1 MSIQTAKWVKSTRCD
16 SNHCVEV
23 ADLGTV
29 KGLRDSK
36 DPGVHLTF
44 GADQWGTFIS
54 GVQRGQF
61 SR

>member
-1 MSIQTAKWVKSTRCD
+1 MSINTAKWVKSTRCD
-16 SNHCVEV
+16 SSHCVEV

-29 KGLRDSK
+29 AGLRDSK

-44 GADQWGTFIS
+44 GTDQWGAFIS
-54 GVQRGQF
+54 GVRRGRL